1 MSYSKSILQLRV
13 LTLLCHPITNMY
25 LIDADVFLQE
35 AYCPLADSSTEVP
48 IVPPT
53 QIYLSWF
60 IAVGYWMLKN
70 MFSVLGIALWREK
83 MLPPNPLGYKL
94 VEAV

>member
-1 MSYSKSILQLRV
+1 MLMFFYRRHIARW
-13 LTLLCHPITNMY
+13 PI
-25 LIDADVFLQE
+25 
-35 AYCPLADSSTEVP
+35 PTEVP
-48 IVPPT
+48 TVPPT

-60 IAVGYWMLKN
+60 IAVGYWMLKS
-70 MFSVLGIALWREK
+70 MFSTFNGVACMFLGIALWREK

>member
-1 MSYSKSILQLRV
+1 M
-13 LTLLCHPITNMY
+13 
-25 LIDADVFLQE
+25 FLQE

-70 MFSVLGIALWREK
+70 MFSTFNGVACMFWALHFGGK
-83 MLPPNPLGYKL
+83 KCYLLIH
-94 VEAV
+94 

>member
-1 MSYSKSILQLRV
+1 ML
-13 LTLLCHPITNMY
+13 MF
-25 LIDADVFLQE
+25 FLQE

-60 IAVGYWMLKN
+60 IAVGYWMLKS
-70 MFSVLGIALWREK
+70 MFSTFNGVACMFLGIALWREK
-83 MLPPNPLGYKL
+83 NLWSTS
-94 VEAV
+94 